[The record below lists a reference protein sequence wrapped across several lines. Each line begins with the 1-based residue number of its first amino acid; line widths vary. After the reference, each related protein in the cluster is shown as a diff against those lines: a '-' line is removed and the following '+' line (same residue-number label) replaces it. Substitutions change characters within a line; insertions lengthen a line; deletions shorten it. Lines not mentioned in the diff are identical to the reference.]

1 MIGIVDYGVGNLY
14 SLGSSLSA
22 LSLEHTVSGDCD
34 VLSAC
39 DRIILPG
46 VGAFADASK
55 KLNEAGLDKFLLQQ
69 AADGKPLMGICLGM
83 QLLFDVSYEFGTYKG
98 LGLISGSVCP
108 LLGDLPG
115 GLKVPHMGWNSL
127 NIMRDDSLLKYVKQ
141 GEYMYFVHSFYAK
154 DCDADVIAT
163 THYGIPVTAVVRR
176 GNVMGA
182 QFHPEKSG
190 AAGLAILK
198 AFSEI

>member
-55 KLNEAGLDKFLLQQ
+55 
-69 AADGKPLMGICLGM
+69 
-83 QLLFDVSYEFGTYKG
+83 S
-98 LGLISGSVCP
+98 
-108 LLGDLPG
+108 
-115 GLKVPHMGWNSL
+115 
-127 NIMRDDSLLKYVKQ
+127 
-141 GEYMYFVHSFYAK
+141 
-154 DCDADVIAT
+154 
-163 THYGIPVTAVVRR
+163 
-176 GNVMGA
+176 
-182 QFHPEKSG
+182 
-190 AAGLAILK
+190 
-198 AFSEI
+198 

>member
-22 LSLEHTVSGDCD
+22 LSLEYIVSGDSNALD
-34 VLSAC
+34 KC

-46 VGAFADASK
+46 VGAFADAAL
-55 KLNEAGLDKFLLQQ
+55 KLRQAGLDKYLIEQ
-69 AADGKPLMGICLGM
+69 AARGKPLMGICLGM
-83 QLLFDVSYEFGTYKG
+83 QLLFDISYEFGEHKG
-98 LGLISGSVCP
+98 LGLIGGKVCP
-108 LLGDLPG
+108 LAHCLPKE
-115 GLKVPHMGWNSL
+115 LKVPHMGWNAL
-127 NIMRDDSLLKYVKQ
+127 NIVRDDSLLKYVKS
-141 GEYMYFVHSFYAK
+141 GEYMYFVHSYYAK
-154 DCDADVIAT
+154 DCDADVIAYT
-163 THYGIPVTAVVRR
+163 DYGMPVTAAVRR